1 MTMRPRGTHRLH
13 LLTRFVVP
21 FLLFTSPEA
30 AAQRSV
36 MLQLNFTTRSG
47 VALTWQSG
55 SVVPPP
61 GLPIFPDYQVHRSY
75 DLENWAPIGE
85 PFIGNIGGSSRLLS
99 SVDSGADES
108 GAFYRVEASVDLP
121 FADLIGEELNGA
133 ELLGANLFGADL
145 FSARLGNAILRDA
158 ILSGA
163 DLRFA

>member
-108 GAFYRVEASVDLP
+108 VFFFRMARTPRSPISHYTTLFRSRAQPCILNLESVLP
-121 FADLIGEELNGA
+121 
-133 ELLGANLFGADL
+133 
-145 FSARLGNAILRDA
+145 
-158 ILSGA
+158 
-163 DLRFA
+163 